1 MRPSIQQLE
10 YLVAVAKTLNFRR
23 AAEESHVSQP
33 ALSTQ
38 IQKLEKTLGV
48 KLFERDRRR
57 VLLTTVGA
65 EIVEHANAVLRGVD
79 DLVSSALHGRSDLA
93 GPLRLGIIPTIA
105 PYALPK
111 LLPIVRR
118 QLPDLRL
125 LVREDLT
132 PRLVRELEFGEL
144 DLLLVALEADLGK
157 AETLALFDD
166 AFVAATP
173 KSHALAKRK
182 QLEIAELPKDE
193 MLLLDD
199 GHCLAD
205 QARELCHNAGL
216 RDFGDFRATSLGTL
230 LHMVSSGIG
239 VTLLPELALPFETK
253 NNRGFTT
260 IPLAAPAPTRSI
272 GLAWRP
278 GASREPAFRQL
289 GELIESAL

>member
-23 AAEESHVSQP
+23 AAEDSHVSQP

-38 IQKLEKTLGV
+38 IQKLEATLGV

-57 VLLTTVGA
+57 VMLTAVGA
-65 EIVEHANAVLRGVD
+65 EIVEQATDVLRRVD
-79 DLVSSALHGRSDLA
+79 DLMATAQHGRNDLV

-111 LLPIVRR
+111 LLPIVRKE
-118 QLPDLRL
+118 LPELRL

-157 AETLALFDD
+157 SETLALFDD
-166 AFVAATP
+166 AFVVATP
-173 KSHALAKRK
+173 KSHELAKRK
-182 QLEIAELPKDE
+182 RLKIDELPKDE

-216 RDFGDFRATSLGTL
+216 RGFGDFRATSLGTL

-239 VTLLPELALPFETK
+239 VTLLPELSLPYESK

-260 IPLAAPAPTRSI
+260 IPLQAPTPTRTI

-278 GASREPAFRQL
+278 GASREPAFRRL
-289 GELIESAL
+289 GELIEMAL